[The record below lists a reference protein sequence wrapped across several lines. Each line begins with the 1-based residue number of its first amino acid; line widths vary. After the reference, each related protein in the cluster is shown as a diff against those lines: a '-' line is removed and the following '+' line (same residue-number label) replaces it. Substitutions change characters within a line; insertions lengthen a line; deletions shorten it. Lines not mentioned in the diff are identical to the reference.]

1 MTLRL
6 TCEVLGCRRT
16 RGQRKGEPPIAGDEQ
31 WVCGVHWP
39 AVPLKFRRHL
49 AACRRAM
56 KRAPTRKNIGRAWFA
71 WQRCRRAAI
80 EAAVGL

>member
-1 MTLRL
+1 
-6 TCEVLGCRRT
+6 
-16 RGQRKGEPPIAGDEQ
+16 
-31 WVCGVHWP
+31 
-39 AVPLKFRRHL
+39 
-49 AACRRAM
+49 M